1 MRVLLDENVPRKLK
15 HRLTPDHE
23 VVTVPERG
31 WSGLLNG
38 ALLRAADAEFDA
50 FVTLDRGLAYQQDL
64 TGLSLRL
71 VVLRSVSNKY
81 EDLLPL
87 VPSIQTALARLEPG
101 SLAHVTG

>member
-1 MRVLLDENVPRKLK
+1 MR
-15 HRLTPDHE
+15 
-23 VVTVPERG
+23 ERG

-71 VVLRSVSNKY
+71 VVLRSVSNNTRTSFRWC
-81 EDLLPL
+81 LRSRLRWNA
-87 VPSIQTALARLEPG
+87 SNRAR
-101 SLAHVTG
+101 SLT